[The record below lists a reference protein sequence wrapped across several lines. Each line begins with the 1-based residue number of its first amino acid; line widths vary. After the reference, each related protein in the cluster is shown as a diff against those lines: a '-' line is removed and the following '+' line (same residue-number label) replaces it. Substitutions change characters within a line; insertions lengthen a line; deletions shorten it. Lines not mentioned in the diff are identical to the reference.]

1 MGGGFRM
8 RDMEPSGEHFR
19 RGGFMQTA
27 YDLVWLSGERTPDQ
41 IAMVDDVTDR
51 ALSYRD
57 LLAEI
62 DAVAAGLHGRGVR
75 EGQLIATAL
84 PGLFDHAVLLLALQR
99 LGAVPALLN
108 FRLSSEEI
116 AQLVSHGEMSG
127 AVILD
132 NVELVAALSDVLPDG
147 APVLPMAEF
156 AKCRGDAADLPPM
169 PCPKPE
175 DPAFIFYT
183 SGTTGLPKGVVLA
196 HRTTVHR
203 VLWLSTQGGIRHGN
217 HNKALGFMPLSHAI
231 GFYGVLLVN
240 LAFGGTYY
248 VMSAFDPAKAVDMV
262 EQHGITYMFAIP
274 TLYHAMTKAPNYD
287 PKRMRSTELLLY
299 GGAAIDPALCAHMET
314 DWGGHVR
321 HIYGTTETMCSLYNP
336 DPVGAPAT
344 LRPGFYSRTRAIK
357 LGGGPDDIIAP
368 GEEGELIIDTGSEMH
383 FSGYLNRPDAT
394 AEKTRDGWYWSGD
407 IVQQEANGDVT
418 LLGRVDDMIRSGGEN
433 IQPEE
438 IELVLAE
445 HPSVAACSVIGI
457 PDPHWGQIVV
467 GCITP
472 GEEGLAPQD
481 LDAHCH
487 NSMLAGYKRP
497 KAYVFVESLPRNA
510 ANKILRRVLRDHAIA
525 ARENGDA
532 AYHPV
537 GAS

>member
-1 MGGGFRM
+1 
-8 RDMEPSGEHFR
+8 
-19 RGGFMQTA
+19 MQTG

-41 IAMVDDVTDR
+41 MALVDDVTDR
-51 ALSYRD
+51 ALTYRE

-62 DAVAAGLHGRGVR
+62 DVAAAGLYGRGVR
-75 EGQLIATAL
+75 AGQLIATAL

-108 FRLSSEEI
+108 FRLSPDEM

-132 NVELVAALSDVLPDG
+132 NEELASALRGALPDG
-147 APVLPMAEF
+147 APLLSLTEYAQ
-156 AKCRGDAADLPPM
+156 CRGDVAELPPV
-169 PCPKPE
+169 PRPNPE

-196 HRTTVHR
+196 HGATVHR
-203 VLWLSTQGGIRHGN
+203 VLWLSTQSGIRHGN
-217 HNKALGFMPLSHAI
+217 HNRALGFMPLSHAI
-231 GFYGVLLVN
+231 GYYGVFLVT

-262 EQHGITYMFAIP
+262 EDHAITYMFAIP

-287 PKRMRSTELLLY
+287 PQRMQSTELLLY
-299 GGAAIDPALCAHMET
+299 GGAAIDPALCDHMEAE
-314 DWGGHVR
+314 WGGHVR

-336 DPVGAPAT
+336 DPVGASAT
-344 LRPGFYSRTRAIK
+344 LRPGFYSRVRAIR

-368 GEEGELIIDTGSEMH
+368 GEEGEMIIDASSEMH

-407 IVQQEANGDVT
+407 IVRQEANGDVT
-418 LLGRVDDMIRSGGEN
+418 LMGRVDDMIRSGGEN

-438 IELVLAE
+438 IETVLAA
-445 HPSVAACSVIGI
+445 HPGVAACSVIGI

-467 GCITP
+467 GCITTGGDALDP
-472 GEEGLAPQD
+472 ND
-481 LDAHCH
+481 LDAHCR
-487 NSMLAGYKRP
+487 NSTLAGYKRP
-497 KAYVFVESLPRNA
+497 KAYVTLDTLPRNA

-525 ARENGDA
+525 ARDGNDA
-532 AYHPV
+532 SFHALS
-537 GAS
+537 AS